1 MDYQMDKTY
10 LGRGGERTDLVFQS
24 KKIARRRKTNVMAI
38 AERADGT
45 RGNRKKRASEH
56 ECGHAEQRS
65 NDIELPGLE
74 HERLFAHEDIA
85 DQAATHGIYHAHE
98 NAGGNGQACLKGFAG
113 THDPVGSCAKRV
125 KNQEWLG

>member
-1 MDYQMDKTY
+1 M
-10 LGRGGERTDLVFQS
+10 
-24 KKIARRRKTNVMAI
+24 
-38 AERADGT
+38 ADGT
-45 RGNRKKRASEH
+45 SGSWKKMANSMKS
-56 ECGHAEQRS
+56 GHAEHRS

-85 DQAATHGIYHAHE
+85 DQAAAHGIYHAHE

-113 THDPVGSCAKRV
+113 THDAVGPCAKRV

>member
-1 MDYQMDKTY
+1 M
-10 LGRGGERTDLVFQS
+10 TDLVFQS
-24 KKIARRRKTNVMAI
+24 NKIARRRKTKVIAI
-38 AERADGT
+38 AADADGT
-45 RGNRKKRASEH
+45 SGSAEENDEQHESGHTEQRGN
-56 ECGHAEQRS
+56 
-65 NDIELPGLE
+65 DIKLPGLE

-113 THDPVGSCAKRV
+113 THHSVGAGAKRI